1 MSGIYKDSLFRS
13 LFNNRT
19 AFLSLYN
26 AVSGK
31 NYDEN
36 TDVLINTLPETLFTM
51 RKNDVSGI
59 IAGKLVLAAE
69 HQSSLNE
76 NMPLRFL
83 SHSARLF
90 ENCITDKSA
99 VYREKLIKIPRPEF
113 IVLCKDPAMKEDIQT
128 LKLSDAFEDGGDVNL
143 ELFVTVININ
153 EGFNQA
159 ILEKCPL
166 LRGYITYIDRVEAA
180 QKRLAKENP
189 AMTRV
194 QCREKAIA
202 DSISYC
208 KEHNILK
215 DFFENLS
222 PEEVNMLTAEWNLE
236 DAIKVA
242 REESWER
249 GVERGREE
257 GWEKGIEKGIEKGRE
272 KERELFSRL
281 MSQATSIDDLKQMLE
296 TTVTRQS

>member
-1 MSGIYKDSLFRS
+1 MSGMYKDSLFRS
-13 LFNNRT
+13 LFNNPT

-26 AVSGK
+26 AVSGAA
-31 NYDEN
+31 YDE
-36 TDVLINTLPETLFTM
+36 TTPVVMNTLPETLFTM

-83 SHSARLF
+83 SYIARLF
-90 ENCITDKSA
+90 ENCITDKTA
-99 VYREKLIKIPRPEF
+99 VYREKLLKLPRPEF
-113 IVLCKDPAMKEDIQT
+113 IVFCKDSAMKTDTQT
-128 LKLSDAFEDGGDVNL
+128 LKLSDAYEADGDVTL
-143 ELFVTVININ
+143 ELEVTVLNIN
-153 EGFNQA
+153 EGYNQG
-159 ILEKCPL
+159 IIEKCPL
-166 LRGYITYIDRVEAA
+166 LRDYVRYIDRVEAE

-189 AMTRV
+189 GMSRE
-194 QCREKAIA
+194 QIREKAIA

-208 KEHNILK
+208 KRHNILK

-249 GVERGREE
+249 G
-257 GWEKGIEKGIEKGRE
+257 IEKGRE
-272 KERELFSRL
+272 KERELFSSL
-281 MSQATSIDDLKQMLE
+281 MSQAKSMDELKQMFE
-296 TTVTRQS
+296 TTFTRQS

>member
-13 LFNNRT
+13 LFNNRNT
-19 AFLSLYN
+19 FLSLYN

-36 TDVLINTLPETLFTM
+36 TEVVINTLPETLFTM

-69 HQSSLNE
+69 HQTSINE

-83 SHSARLF
+83 SHIARLF
-90 ENCITDKSA
+90 ENSITDKSA
-99 VYREKLIKIPRPEF
+99 VYREKLIRTPRPEF
-113 IVLCKDPAMKEDIQT
+113 IVLCKDPAMKKDKQT
-128 LKLSDAFEDGGDVNL
+128 LKLSDAFEDDGDGGKVSL
-143 ELFVTVININ
+143 ELEVTVININ
-153 EGFNQA
+153 TGYNEE
-159 ILEKCPL
+159 IIEKCPL
-166 LRGYITYIDRVEAA
+166 LRDYVRYIDIVEAV
-180 QKRLAKENP
+180 QKRIAEENP

-194 QCREKAIA
+194 QAREKAIA

-215 DFFENLS
+215 DFFEKLS

-242 REESWER
+242 REESWEK
-249 GVERGREE
+249 GRED
-257 GWEKGIEKGIEKGRE
+257 GWEKGRHEAAKNALKEGLSIEQTARITGIPAD
-272 KERELFSRL
+272 ELL
-281 MSQATSIDDLKQMLE
+281 
-296 TTVTRQS
+296 RQLRRPTQ

>member
-36 TDVLINTLPETLFTM
+36 TEVLMNTLPETLFTM

-59 IAGKLVLAAE
+59 IAGKLVLATE

-83 SHSARLF
+83 SYIARLF
-90 ENCITDKSA
+90 ENYITDKSA
-99 VYREKLIKIPRPEF
+99 VYREKLIKMPRPEF
-113 IVLCKDPAMKEDIQT
+113 IVLCKAPAMKKDKQT
-128 LKLSDAFEDGGDVNL
+128 LKLSDAFEDDGEGGKVTL
-143 ELFVTVININ
+143 ELAVTVININ
-153 EGFNQA
+153 EGYNHR
-159 ILEKCPL
+159 IIEKCPL
-166 LRGYITYIDRVEAA
+166 LHEYVRYIDLVEAT
-180 QKRLAKENP
+180 QKRIAKENP
-189 AMTRV
+189 GMSRE
-194 QCREKAIA
+194 QIREKAIA

-208 KEHNILK
+208 KRHNILK
-215 DFFENLS
+215 DFFEKLS

-249 GVERGREE
+249 GREEGREEGIERGREE
-257 GWEKGIEKGIEKGRE
+257 ERE
-272 KERELFSRL
+272 KDCELFSSL
-281 MSQATSIDDLKQMLE
+281 MSQAKSMDELKQMFE
-296 TTVTRQS
+296 TTFTRQS